1 MKLRYVISEN
11 DSNKTLKEVLK
22 KKLYI
27 SNILLNKLK
36 YTNSIFVNGNL
47 EFVNYKVNIN
57 DEIIVDFEHMNYV
70 IYNDK
75 ENVYYVENKYLDRYK
90 KYDFDIDILYEDD
103 YLLIINKKAG
113 MAIHPSCANYEKTLS
128 NAVATYLESKK
139 IYSVHIVTRL
149 DKNTSGICIFAKN
162 EYIQELFI
170 RKKDRIKLKK
180 EYIAIVNGIVNDK
193 HGVIEKPISRK
204 NDSIILRE
212 VNKDGEYAKTEYFLY
227 KNNYSKNYSVLNVI
241 LHTGRT
247 HQIRVHMA
255 SIGHVLLGDTL
266 YAEEFELKDINR
278 LIERQ
283 ALHSYKISFY
293 HPISNKYISLT
304 CNAPDDMKNL
314 M

>member
-1 MKLRYVISEN
+1 MHIC
-11 DSNKTLKEVLK
+11 K
-22 KKLYI
+22 KW
-27 SNILLNKLK
+27 
-36 YTNSIFVNGNL
+36 
-47 EFVNYKVNIN
+47 
-57 DEIIVDFEHMNYV
+57 
-70 IYNDK
+70 
-75 ENVYYVENKYLDRYK
+75 
-90 KYDFDIDILYEDD
+90 
-103 YLLIINKKAG
+103 
-113 MAIHPSCANYEKTLS
+113 
-128 NAVATYLESKK
+128 
-139 IYSVHIVTRL
+139 IYSRTIYKEK
-149 DKNTSGICIFAKN
+149 DKIN
-162 EYIQELFI
+162 
-170 RKKDRIKLKK
+170 LKK

-193 HGVIEKPISRK
+193 HGIIEKPISRK

-227 KNNYSKNYSVLNVI
+227 ENNYSKNYSVLNVI

-266 YAEEFELKDINR
+266 YAEEFELKDINK

-304 CNAPDDMKNL
+304 CNVPDDMKNL

>member
-1 MKLRYVISEN
+1 MNLNYTTKKNEIG
-11 DSNKTLKEVLK
+11 KTLKEILK

-36 YTNSIFVNGNL
+36 YTNSILVNNIPKL
-47 EFVNYKVNIN
+47 VNYRLNEGDKIL
-57 DEIIVDFEHMNYV
+57 IDFDNMNNV

-75 ENVYYVENKYLDRYK
+75 KNMYYIENRYLDKYK
-90 KYDFDIDILYEDD
+90 RFDIPLEIIYEDE
-103 YLLIINKKAG
+103 YLLIVNKKAG

-128 NAVATYLESKK
+128 NAVATYLENQG
-139 IYSVHIVTRL
+139 IYSIHIVTRL

-162 EYIQELFI
+162 EYIQELFV
-170 RKKDRIKLKK
+170 RKKDDIKLKK
-180 EYIAIVNGIVNDK
+180 IYIAIVNGTIDK
-193 HGVIEKPISRK
+193 SHDIIEKPISRK
-204 NDSIILRE
+204 DNSIILRQTCL
-212 VNKDGEYAKTEYFLY
+212 NGDYAKTEYY
-227 KNNYSKNYSVLNVI
+227 VTNINYAKNYSILSVI

-266 YAEEFELKDINR
+266 YAEEYNEKNIDALIN
-278 LIERQ
+278 RQ

-293 HPISNKYISLT
+293 HPITKNKIILTSNIPEDLK
-304 CNAPDDMKNL
+304 KL